1 MFKENK
7 NQYFYFHTS
16 VIYFVPLIYQIKHW
30 QPRAGR
36 YALEKDLWCLPSLR
50 RRGFIVC
57 IYFHSK
63 PYGSIGI
70 ISTLMGRVTWT
81 LWVMQARPRINCKRR
96 NKIFFLFLWVFEKKL
111 LFLCFY
117 GRRAGTSDL
126 FVNIYFLRLSM
137 ANSSLYN

>member
-1 MFKENK
+1 MYLFSFKTIRVDRLY
-7 NQYFYFHTS
+7 QYIDGTCDMNS
-16 VIYFVPLIYQIKHW
+16 V
-30 QPRAGR
+30 G
-36 YALEKDLWCLPSLR
+36 
-50 RRGFIVC
+50 
-57 IYFHSK
+57 
-63 PYGSIGI
+63 
-70 ISTLMGRVTWT
+70 
-81 LWVMQARPRINCKRR
+81 QARPRINCKRR